1 MRTIAICNLKGGV
14 AKTTTAINTAAILAA
29 QREQNVLVVDADSQ
43 CNCTEFLQR
52 DKVHPRTLSDVL
64 RYTGA
69 DAGAYALDA
78 IEHSRYAG
86 IDILCADDSLM
97 DLDLSKVEAGSAS
110 ASCLRELAAHMA
122 AHPGGRPYS
131 YDWMIIDCPPAF
143 NAASAAALV
152 AADEVVIPIKLDAFS
167 LRGMANIMQQI
178 RNMQRINPKLRV
190 AGILPTMWYRSDN
203 IVRAERELRAAGLPV
218 FPHIRRTPKADDMT
232 FAQEPLIVCSPKS
245 AAAIDYR
252 RFVEMLAPFAAASAA
267 AESEPL
273 KGAC

>member
-1 MRTIAICNLKGGV
+1 M
-14 AKTTTAINTAAILAA
+14 
-29 QREQNVLVVDADSQ
+29 
-43 CNCTEFLQR
+43 
-52 DKVHPRTLSDVL
+52 L

-203 IVRAERELRAAGLPV
+203 IVRAERELRASGLPV

-232 FAQEPLIVCSPKS
+232 FEQEPLIVCSPKS

-267 AESEPL
+267 AESESL

>member
-29 QREQNVLVVDADSQ
+29 QRAQNVLVVDADSQ

-52 DKVHPRTLSDVL
+52 DKLHPRTLSDVL

-78 IEHSRYAG
+78 IERSRYAG

-232 FAQEPLIVCSPKS
+232 FEQEPLIVCSPKS

-252 RFVEMLAPFAAASAA
+252 RFVEMLAPFAAAEAA
-267 AESEPL
+267 AESEAL

>member
-29 QREQNVLVVDADSQ
+29 QRAQNVLVVDADSQ

-52 DKVHPRTLSDVL
+52 DKLHPRTLSDVL

-203 IVRAERELRAAGLPV
+203 IVRAERELRASGLPV
-218 FPHIRRTPKADDMT
+218 FPHIRRTSKADDMT
-232 FAQEPLIVCSPKS
+232 FEQEPLIVCSPKS

-252 RFVEMLAPFAAASAA
+252 RFVEMLAPFAAAETA
-267 AESEPL
+267 AENGLL